1 MIMMKGAP
9 FANQPSHTCAQG
21 EGRLELE
28 GVRPLRI
35 NNAAALANV
44 LAGTHVDPSVIAATT
59 GVTDTAHQGGDDS
72 QQDLLPSA
80 GLMSSRCGKCG
91 KVWGTLSWP
100 DVVKVCGGVE
110 EVWGSVWGGRF
121 VSGLGRLLGMDGV

>member
-1 MIMMKGAP
+1 MCVGEGDDHDEGRAP
-9 FANQPSHTCAQG
+9 FAHHPSHSCAQG

-80 GLMSSRCGKCG
+80 GLMSSRCG
-91 KVWGTLSWP
+91 
-100 DVVKVCGGVE
+100 
-110 EVWGSVWGGRF
+110 EVWESVGNPQ
-121 VSGLGRLLGMDGV
+121 LA